1 MRKPKLREAHAP
13 RAAYTRK
20 RDIRATLANA
30 APMLISVV
38 LALVVH
44 LLHTGYGYGTG
55 SQDQWLPAAL
65 QRLDGQLF
73 TRDTWVLF
81 QNATWHSLSLL
92 IVLVGTLGRVIDPP
106 LLIWLL
112 YVGAFL
118 CTGSAIYRMAF
129 AATGRTFVGFGTV
142 LLAQVVTPHWSLG
155 ASELA
160 PHYLTPAMIAWSG
173 LAWALVYHQEGR
185 WYRVAVLTGLAGWFD
200 PTLAFSV
207 AWLFVSL
214 FAVDRWI
221 VRHGARGAVPSGRA
235 LVRWVGIVAL
245 VGLPGWIG
253 GVWPWLVGRGGDPEA
268 MSSENLFYIWAQYR
282 YAVESFFMAFSK
294 ASVGRFAL
302 FAGGAFLA
310 LRAPGVRERLVGS
323 DYLEKVVVTI
333 AGMVAFAFVFT
344 ELLPVFGIVMLD
356 FYALTVWTRIIFS
369 LFVAAWFANLL
380 LTDRLDAFDAWMRG
394 RVAPL
399 VAGAVVVGVGLGAAL
414 DYAPIARRL
423 DVARF
428 QHRETA
434 SAEAWIRENTSK
446 DALVLVPPSWQ
457 GFRAATNRS
466 IVVNFELMPER
477 PDGMVAWFGRM
488 RDVAPYPL
496 MPRNAILRGVLM
508 DGAYNGI
515 PGARL
520 WEMAK
525 QYEFDYVIRSRETGP
540 IDAGFMLLH
549 ETPTWLI
556 YEPYRGELPTL
567 DVP

>member
-1 MRKPKLREAHAP
+1 
-13 RAAYTRK
+13 
-20 RDIRATLANA
+20 
-30 APMLISVV
+30 MLVSVTF
-38 LALVVH
+38 AFIAH
-44 LLHTGYGYGTG
+44 LLYTGYGYGVG

-65 QRLDGQLF
+65 QRLDETLF

-92 IVLVGTLGRVIDPP
+92 ILFVGTVGRLIDPP
-106 LLIWLL
+106 VLLFLL
-112 YVGAFL
+112 YAGAFL
-118 CTGSAIYRMAF
+118 ATGSAVYRMAV
-129 AATGRTFVGFGTV
+129 AATGRTFVGTGAVF
-142 LLAQVVTPHWSLG
+142 LALVVTPHWSLG

-160 PHYLTPAMIAWSG
+160 PHYLTPAMIAWGG

-185 WYRVAVLTGLAGWFD
+185 WYRTAVLTGLAGWFD

-214 FAVDRWI
+214 FVVDGWI
-221 VRHGARGAVPSGRA
+221 ARRQEEGRGPSARA
-235 LVRWVGIVAL
+235 LAYWMGILAL
-245 VGLPGWIG
+245 VGLPGWFG
-253 GVWPWLVGRGGDPEA
+253 GLWPWVVGRGGDPEA
-268 MSSENLFYIWAQYR
+268 MNAGNLFYIWAQYR

-344 ELLPVFGIVMLD
+344 ELVPVFGVVMLD
-356 FYALTVWTRIIFS
+356 FYALTAWARIIFS

-380 LTDRLDAFDAWMRG
+380 LADRLDAFDAWMRG
-394 RVAPL
+394 RVAPM
-399 VAGAVVVGVGLGAAL
+399 VAGAVVVCVGLGVAM

-423 DVARF
+423 DVSRF

-457 GFRAATNRS
+457 GFRAATKRS

-520 WEMAK
+520 WELSK
-525 QYEFDYVIRSRETGP
+525 QYDFDYVIRSRETGP

-556 YEPYRGELPTL
+556 YEPYRGELPRL
-567 DVP
+567 EMP